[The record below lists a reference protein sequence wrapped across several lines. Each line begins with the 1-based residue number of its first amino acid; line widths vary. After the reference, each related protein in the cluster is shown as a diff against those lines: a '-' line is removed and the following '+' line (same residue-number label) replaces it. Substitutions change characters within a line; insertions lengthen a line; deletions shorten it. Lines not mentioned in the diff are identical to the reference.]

1 VPPPAAETLPPPA
14 VKEESFV
21 RSPSLLPP
29 HKAISLNNSKPF
41 PHPLRAT
48 FIRPTTSSIS
58 ATPLLRS
65 AYEEQEPFYATD
77 RKPELGHAWE
87 TTILGGGKLL
97 SLASCDTFSIGLGWQ
112 RWPGADEFYVRNYW
126 GEIVPLSRMR
136 TEADGGGN
144 LSGAPKWETVYVV
157 SDAWVWKWF
166 LRGFWERLEVEG
178 FGGRVEKGLGARV
191 RNYDWIEGGGDGWDS
206 DCSSR
211 GRGAD
216 GEGVVRVGQMWVD
229 SEGEDGEDDEGDVLV
244 ME

>member
-1 VPPPAAETLPPPA
+1 
-14 VKEESFV
+14 
-21 RSPSLLPP
+21 
-29 HKAISLNNSKPF
+29 
-41 PHPLRAT
+41 
-48 FIRPTTSSIS
+48 
-58 ATPLLRS
+58 
-65 AYEEQEPFYATD
+65 
-77 RKPELGHAWE
+77 
-87 TTILGGGKLL
+87 
-97 SLASCDTFSIGLGWQ
+97 
-112 RWPGADEFYVRNYW
+112 
-126 GEIVPLSRMR
+126 VPLSRMR